1 MCVVAGLVGV
11 LGRIEI
17 CEGGESA
24 IFQLGAH
31 DDGSGNPCVPHRSIR
46 LSVRFFIGSKTGLA
60 VNIVTVTACDRQ
72 IVKSTISPRIAAMN
86 DVVERGVGI
95 FVGNVVARQTI
106 QEILGGMSLRRL
118 DGGGW

>member
-1 MCVVAGLVGV
+1 MCVVAGLVGAP
-11 LGRIEI
+11 GRIAI

-24 IFQLGAH
+24 IFRLGAH

-46 LSVRFFIGSKTGLA
+46 LLVHFFIVSKAGLA

-72 IVKSTISPRIAAMN
+72 VVKSTISPRIAAMN

-95 FVGNVVARQTI
+95 FVGNVVVRQTI
-106 QEILGGMSLRRL
+106 QELLEGMSLCRS